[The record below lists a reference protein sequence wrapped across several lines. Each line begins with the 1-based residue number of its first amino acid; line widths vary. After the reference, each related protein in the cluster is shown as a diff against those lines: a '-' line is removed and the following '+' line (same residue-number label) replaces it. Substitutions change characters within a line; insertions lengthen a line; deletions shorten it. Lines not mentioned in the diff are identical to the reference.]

1 MKILVVSDIHYSL
14 RQYDWLAN
22 VAGNYDLVVVAGD
35 LLQLHG
41 VVDMDTQAAVIGQYS
56 KRICSKAPL
65 ILCSGNH
72 DLIEELDGSRT
83 PEWLQEFD
91 VPGLTVDCESYETQE
106 VRLLSL
112 PWWETEEERLV
123 AEARLAAWQDPDDER
138 LTLWVHHSP
147 AKGTKTSWNGK
158 ADHGDQNL
166 SNWVEQYQPDV
177 VLSGHVHN
185 APYYP
190 GGSWIDHI
198 GKTVLVNGGRQTG
211 DVPATVE
218 IIIENGS
225 LIWCGMEGCVETSLE
240 EAIAS

>member
-35 LLQLHG
+35 LLQLYG
-41 VVDMDTQAAVIGQYS
+41 AVDMDTQAAVVGRYAQ
-56 KRICSKAPL
+56 RICRTTPL
-65 ILCSGNH
+65 IFCSGNH
-72 DLIEELDGSRT
+72 DLIEEFDGSRT
-83 PEWLQEFD
+83 PEWLHDLD
-91 VPGLTVDCESYETQE
+91 VPNLTVDCESYETEE

-123 AEARLAAWQDPDDER
+123 AEVRLKAWHNPDDTR
-138 LTLWVHHSP
+138 RTIWVHHAP

-158 ADHGDQNL
+158 ADHGDENL
-166 SNWVEQYQPDV
+166 VNWIEQYQPDL

-190 GGSWIDHI
+190 GGSWIDHM
-198 GKTVLVNGGRQTG
+198 GKTVLINGGRQTG

-218 IIIENGS
+218 IVIEEGK
-225 LIWCGMEGCVETSLE
+225 LLWCGMEGCEESSLE
-240 EAIAS
+240 KVIAS